1 VLQFPLYT
9 VLLKEVIFV
18 WLTVQMDCFQIMLLV
33 PVFRIAQMV
42 PMLTIKPIHVRPTAL
57 LNL

>member
-1 VLQFPLYT
+1 
-9 VLLKEVIFV
+9 V